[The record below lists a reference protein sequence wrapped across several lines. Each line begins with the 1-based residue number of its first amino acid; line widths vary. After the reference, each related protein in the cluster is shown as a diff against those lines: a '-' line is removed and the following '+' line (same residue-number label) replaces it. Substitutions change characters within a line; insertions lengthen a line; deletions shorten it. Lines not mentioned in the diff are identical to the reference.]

1 MQRLLLLVASLLVL
15 GATQASEVFVT
26 KDAQGRPIYTDRP
39 ESLPAQKVNVA
50 TKQTDTVEVQRQYDE
65 KMKSY
70 AAADKAQAEAS
81 KQAVEGKQAQELSAA
96 DKAKRCQESRARYQ
110 DMMNARR
117 LYEPGSS
124 PEERRYLDSNEIDA
138 ARENAKKV
146 MDEFCAGQ

>member
-1 MQRLLLLVASLLVL
+1 MHHLLLLVASLVVL
-15 GATQASEVFVT
+15 GSAQASEVFVT

-70 AAADKAQAEAS
+70 SDADKARAEAA
-81 KQAVEGKQAQELSAA
+81 KKAVDSQQAQELSAA
-96 DKAKRCQESRARYQ
+96 DKAKRCQESRTRYQ
-110 DMMNARR
+110 NMMNARR
-117 LYEPGSS
+117 LYEPGSTG
-124 PEERRYLDSNEIDA
+124 EDRRYLDSNEIDA